1 LYAAGQ
7 LNSDQTWLSGQIRL
21 SIAALAEILEWLQE
35 SFTSHGKLG
44 ILFNMKFIGLAKQP

>member
-1 LYAAGQ
+1 VGK
-7 LNSDQTWLSGQIRL
+7 SVFFIT
-21 SIAALAEILEWLQE
+21 ALAEILEWQQE